1 MKSKKTRERILDASL
16 EMFNKKKASNVSTV
30 QISAAM
36 KISPGNL
43 YYYYA
48 NKEDV
53 IRCIWEERMADLLN
67 GLLEKT
73 EEIKTADDMLD
84 YLKEMMEYLIEYRF
98 FFTELS
104 TLFINDE
111 KLVEIY
117 QETSK
122 KIRDKFSELVIRMSE
137 EGKFIKNDDVS
148 RILAVQS
155 AVASAMHIL
164 NRYDVYT
171 AKGTRHEDFIG
182 FSWIRVIA
190 ALEPIFEPEF
200 KAEIEEGLTARGFC
214 KERYMEVVNQSR

>member
-53 IRCIWEERMADLLN
+53 IRCIWEERMADILN
-67 GLLEKT
+67 DMLEKT
-73 EEIKTADDMLD
+73 VKVDNAANMLD
-84 YLKEMMEYLIEYRF
+84 CLKEWMEYLIAYRF
-98 FFTELS
+98 FYTELA

-117 QETSK
+117 SEVNK
-122 KIRDKFSELVIRMSE
+122 HMRDKFSEFMTKMSE
-137 EGKFIKNDDVS
+137 DGKFIKNDDVS
-148 RILAVQS
+148 KILAVQS
-155 AVASAMHIL
+155 AVASAVHML
-164 NRYDVYT
+164 NRYDVYSD
-171 AKGTRHEDFIG
+171 KGVSDEDFIG
-182 FSWIRVIA
+182 FSWIRIIA
-190 ALEPIFEPEF
+190 ALECIFEPGF
-200 KAEIEEGLTARGFC
+200 KAEMDAELEARGFA
-214 KERYMEVVNQSR
+214 KERYMELIK

>member
-53 IRCIWEERMADLLN
+53 IRCIWDERMSGVLE

-73 EEIKTADDMLD
+73 DEIKTAGDILD
-84 YLKEMMEYLIEYRF
+84 YLKACLEYMVDYRF
-98 FFTELS
+98 FYTELS

-111 KLVEIY
+111 ELVEIY
-117 QETSK
+117 QDVLK
-122 KIRDKFSELVIRMSE
+122 NMRDKYTDLVVRLSD
-137 EGKFIKNDDVS
+137 EGKLIKNDDVT

-155 AVASAMHIL
+155 AVASAMHML
-164 NRYDVYT
+164 NRYDIY
-171 AKGTRHEDFIG
+171 ADRGISDEDFIG
-182 FSWIRVIA
+182 FSWIRIIA
-190 ALEPIFEPEF
+190 SLEPIFEPEM
-200 KAEIEEGLTARGFC
+200 KAEMEAELASRGFA
-214 KERYMEVVNQSR
+214 KERYMEIVK

>member
-53 IRCIWEERMADLLN
+53 IRCIWEERMSSILN
-67 GLLEKT
+67 ELLEKT
-73 EEIKTADDMLD
+73 ENIKSAADLLD
-84 YLKEMMEYLIEYRF
+84 YLKEWMEYLINYRF
-98 FFTELS
+98 FYTELS

-117 QETSK
+117 KDTYK
-122 KIRDKFSELVIRMSE
+122 KMRDTFTDLVIRFGE
-137 EGKFIKNDDVS
+137 EGNIINDDDVS
-148 RILAVQS
+148 KILSLQS
-155 AVASAMHIL
+155 AVAAAVHML
-164 NRYDVYT
+164 NRYDVYSD
-171 AKGTRHEDFIG
+171 KGINDEEFIG
-182 FSWIRVIA
+182 FSWIRIIA
-190 ALEPIFEPEF
+190 ALEPIFEPSF
-200 KAEIEEGLTARGFC
+200 KAEMDEELTARGFC
-214 KERYMEVVNQSR
+214 KARYMETVK

>member
-53 IRCIWEERMADLLN
+53 IRCIWEERMASVLDELLD
-67 GLLEKT
+67 KT
-73 EEIKTADDMLD
+73 DEVKTAADLLD
-84 YLKEMMEYLIEYRF
+84 YLTETLEYTIQYRF
-98 FFTELS
+98 FYTELS

-117 QETSK
+117 QDAVRK
-122 KIRDKFSELVIRMSE
+122 MRDKYTELVIRMGE
-137 EGKFIKNDDVS
+137 EDKFIDNDDVT

-155 AVASAMHIL
+155 AVASAMHMI

-171 AKGTRHEDFIG
+171 AREITHEDFIG
-182 FSWIRVIA
+182 FSWIRIIA
-190 ALEPIFEPEF
+190 ALEPIFTPEF
-200 KAEIEEGLTARGFC
+200 KAEMEAELKARGFC
-214 KERYMEVVNQSR
+214 KERYMETVK